1 MKRFVLS
8 LALFIPLLVQAQAH
22 HELGLTA
29 GVSSYIGDLQDKVF
43 PNYGTK
49 PMGGIVY
56 KYFFNP
62 RFGARFSLMYGSITA
77 ADSLSEVAVKRE
89 RNLSFASN
97 ITEVAGGLELNLMR
111 LEKDEWKFTPY
122 IFGGIAIFHYNPYTR
137 GMNNEKVY
145 LRELGTEGQNIPGYP
160 DRKEYKLTNVSF
172 PIGGGLKVFIGKAFF
187 VTTEIGF
194 RYTNTDYLDDVSK
207 SYVNLDTLKAYR
219 GAQSVALSYRTDELK
234 TWDGNY
240 PNYKYQRGDSKAN
253 DWYWYG
259 GLTVTVYLKA
269 FGNLFSYEQA
279 KCPAFIYK

>member
-1 MKRFVLS
+1 MKRFLLS
-8 LALFIPLLVQAQAH
+8 IALLAPFIGQAQSH
-22 HELGLTA
+22 HELGVTA

-43 PNYGTK
+43 PNYGTR
-49 PMGGIVY
+49 PMGGVVY

-62 RFGARFSLMYGSITA
+62 RFGARFGLMYGSVTA

-89 RNLSFASN
+89 RNLSFGSN
-97 ITEVAGGLELNLMR
+97 ITEVHGGFELNLFKVDK
-111 LEKDEWKFTPY
+111 LEWKFSPY
-122 IFGGIAIFHYNPYTR
+122 IFAGIAVFHYNPYTT
-137 GMNNEKVY
+137 GLNNERVY
-145 LRELGTEGQNIPGYP
+145 LRDLGTEGQNIPGYP

-172 PIGGGLKVFIGKAFF
+172 PFGGGVKFLIGKAVF
-187 VTTEIGF
+187 VTGEIGF

-219 GAQSVALSYRTDELK
+219 GTQSVAMSYRTQELK
-234 TWDGNY
+234 SWDGNY

-259 GLTVTVYLKA
+259 GLTVTVYLRS

-279 KCPAFIYK
+279 KCPAYFYK